1 MRFILFTGAECP
13 GRGCSN
19 FTKIMP
25 SILKN
30 QVKPGPQTRRVCMKF
45 SEASPQLGQLGEELI
60 RLLYR
65 LTAVGI

>member
-1 MRFILFTGAECP
+1 
-13 GRGCSN
+13 
-19 FTKIMP
+19 MP

-45 SEASPQLGQLGEELI
+45 SEASPQLGQLEEELI